1 MFRSFKLLDCFQ
13 VNENISLKIVVHI
26 LVDVK
31 SLKITGSYIIAFCI
45 VILQH
50 KLHHNFFLF
59 LIGSFTCFF
68 FNCEYITLNKMHMQ
82 FFVAVQSKRSYVI
95 PMQSHIANRNNN
107 ELTIISHWVY
117 IFF

>member
-13 VNENISLKIVVHI
+13 VNKNISLKIVVCI
-26 LVDVK
+26 LIGVNH
-31 SLKITGSYIIAFCI
+31 YIIVLRI

-50 KLHHNFFLF
+50 KLHHNFFSYFSLG
-59 LIGSFTCFF
+59 LLPVF

-82 FFVAVQSKRSYVI
+82 FFVAVQSKRNYVI
-95 PMQSHIANRNNN
+95 PTQSHIANRNNN